1 MKLIGS
7 ILKNACPECGS
18 DLILRESKKYKR
30 IFWGC
35 ITFPKCDSGH
45 GAHQYGELRG
55 EPLGIPANKETKQW
69 RMKAHAIFDKLWKDK
84 LMSRKD
90 AYKHLQLIMNIPK
103 DIAHISMFNI
113 DLCKKLI
120 EVLSK

>member
-35 ITFPKCDSGH
+35 ITFPECDSGH
-45 GAHQYGELRG
+45 GAYQYGELRG

-90 AYKHLQLIMNIPK
+90 AYKHLQLIMSIPK

-113 DLCKKLI
+113 YQCKKLI
-120 EVLSK
+120 EVLNK